1 MRGKKIKKMND
12 NIDNESDN
20 KEIVTAF
27 IKGLSVITA
36 FDHENTSMTL
46 SDVAK
51 KVDIT
56 RASARRLLLTLESLG
71 YVTQND
77 NYFSLTPK
85 VIDLG
90 YSYFASL
97 PWTDLAYKNIKKVVD
112 ACKLSCSVSILDGL
126 NVICIMRVAATRIL
140 NEGIHVGTRLPAAY
154 TATGRLFMAHMEE
167 KELYEY
173 ILHLPLKA
181 HTEKSIIDP
190 YKLYDQIISEKNQ
203 GYQMVEEEIED
214 GLVSLAVPIY
224 NRDNKMIGAMNIGS
238 HLSYKNTKMIKET
251 VLPLLLEAA
260 NETSKAIKLLQQY

>member
-1 MRGKKIKKMND
+1 MQGKKNKIMND
-12 NIDNESDN
+12 KIDNDVDN

-71 YVTQND
+71 YVSQTD
-77 NYFSLTPK
+77 NLFSLTPK
-85 VIDLG
+85 IIDLG

-97 PWTDLAYKNIKKVVD
+97 PWTDIAYKNIKKVVEE
-112 ACKLSCSVSILDGL
+112 CTLSCSISILDGQ
-126 NVICIMRVAATRIL
+126 NVICIMRVPATRIL
-140 NEGIHVGTRLPAAY
+140 NEGIHVGSRLPAAY
-154 TATGRLFMAHMEE
+154 TATGRLFMAHMDE
-167 KELYEY
+167 KELYDY
-173 ILHLPLKA
+173 ILRLPLKKF
-181 HTEKSIIDP
+181 TDKSIDNP
-190 YKLYDQIISEKNQ
+190 DDLYKKILNEKKQ

-224 NRDNKMIGAMNIGS
+224 NRENKMIGAMNIGS

-260 NETSKAIKLLQQY
+260 KDTTGAIKLLQQY

>member
-1 MRGKKIKKMND
+1 MSEEI
-12 NIDNESDN
+12 DN

-27 IKGLSVITA
+27 VKGLNVIKA
-36 FDHENTSMTL
+36 FDYENTSMTL

-71 YVTQND
+71 YVVQND
-77 NYFSLTPK
+77 NFFSLTPK

-97 PWTDLAYKNIKKVVD
+97 PWTDLAFKNMKKVVEE
-112 ACKLSCSVSILDGL
+112 CTLSCSISILDGS
-126 NVICIMRVAATRIL
+126 NVICIMRIPATRIL

-173 ILHLPLKA
+173 VLHLPLKGY
-181 HTEKSIIDP
+181 TQKSIIDP
-190 YKLYDQIISEKNQ
+190 YKLYDKLILDKEQ
-203 GYQMVEEEIED
+203 GYQMVEEELED
-214 GLVSLAVPIY
+214 GLISLAVPIY

-251 VLPLLLEAA
+251 VLPFLINAA
-260 NETSKAIKLLQQY
+260 KETSAAIKLLQQF

>member
-1 MRGKKIKKMND
+1 LQGKKTKIMDDK
-12 NIDNESDN
+12 IDNEADN

-71 YVTQND
+71 YVVQND
-77 NYFSLTPK
+77 NLFSLTPK
-85 VIDLG
+85 IIDLG

-97 PWTDLAYKNIKKVVD
+97 PWTDLAYKNMKKVVD
-112 ACKLSCSVSILDGL
+112 ACKLSCSVSILDGS
-126 NVICIMRVAATRIL
+126 NVICIMRIPATRIL

-167 KELYEY
+167 RELYEY
-173 ILHLPLKA
+173 VLHLPLKPY
-181 HTEKSIIDP
+181 TNKSIIDP
-190 YKLYDQIISEKNQ
+190 YKLFDKLVLEKDQ

-238 HLSYKNTKMIKET
+238 HLSYKNTKILKDT

-260 NETSKAIKLLQQY
+260 KETSAAIKLLQQH

>member
-1 MRGKKIKKMND
+1 MRGKKTKIMND
-12 NIDNESDN
+12 KLDNESEN

-27 IKGLSVITA
+27 IKGLSVIKA
-36 FDHENTSMTL
+36 FDQENTSMTL

-71 YVTQND
+71 YVTQTD
-77 NYFSLTPK
+77 NHFSLTPK
-85 VIDLG
+85 IIDLG

-112 ACKLSCSVSILDGL
+112 GCKLSCSISILDGS
-126 NVICIMRVAATRIL
+126 NVICIMRIAATRIL

-154 TATGRLFMAHMEE
+154 TATGRLFMTHMDD
-167 KELYEY
+167 KELYDY
-173 ILHLPLKA
+173 VLRLPYKA
-181 HTEKSIIDP
+181 YTEKSIIDP
-190 YKLYDQIISEKNQ
+190 DKLYAKLLAEKDQ

-214 GLVSLAVPIY
+214 GLVSLAVPVY

-238 HLSYKNTKMIKET
+238 HLSYKNTKMLKET

-260 NETSKAIKLLQQY
+260 KETSTAIKLLQQY